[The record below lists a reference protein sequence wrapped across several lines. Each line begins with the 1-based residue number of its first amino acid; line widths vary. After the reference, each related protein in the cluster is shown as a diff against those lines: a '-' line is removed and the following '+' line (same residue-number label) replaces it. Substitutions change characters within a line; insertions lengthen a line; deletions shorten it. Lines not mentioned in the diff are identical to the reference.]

1 MPSYDLQH
9 ATASGG
15 TTDCGNVV
23 VSMSGGNP
31 PTPVINYRAQGQTGN
46 GTKINT
52 ASYTPKAGGN
62 GTAMNPAAGDTLNL
76 GGFQA
81 TGADGN
87 LYTFDNTATY
97 RDPGNSQGGG
107 YFTMPG
113 VTGGADDWDA
123 ADQGPDPKATY

>member
-15 TTDCGNVV
+15 TTDCGNIV
-23 VSMSGGNP
+23 VSMAAGSP
-31 PTPVINYRAQGQTGN
+31 SINYLSQGQSGN

-52 ASYTPKAGGN
+52 AVYTAKAGGG

-81 TGADGN
+81 TGDDGN
-87 LYTFDNTATY
+87 LYTFNNAATY
-97 RDPGNSQGGG
+97 RAPGAGSGGG
-107 YFTMPG
+107 YFTAPG
-113 VTGGADDWDA
+113 LTGAIDDWDA
-123 ADQGPDPKATY
+123 ADPGPDPKAKS

>member
-23 VSMSGGNP
+23 VSMAGGSP
-31 PTPVINYRAQGQTGN
+31 SINYLSQGQSGN
-46 GTKINT
+46 GTQITT
-52 ASYTPKAGGN
+52 ARYTAKAGGG
-62 GTAMNPAAGDTLNL
+62 GTAMNPAAGDTLTL

-81 TGADGN
+81 RGDDGN
-87 LYTFDNTATY
+87 LYTFNTIATY
-97 RDPGNSQGGG
+97 RDPGGGLQGG

-113 VTGGADDWDA
+113 VTGGIDDWDA
-123 ADQGPDPKATY
+123 ASPGPDPKTKG

>member
-15 TTDCGNVV
+15 TTDCGNLV
-23 VSMSGGNP
+23 VSMSGGSP
-31 PTPVINYRAQGQTGN
+31 SFNYRSQGQSGN

-52 ASYTPKAGGN
+52 AVYSAKPGGG

-81 TGADGN
+81 TGNDGL
-87 LYTFDNTATY
+87 LYTFSLTATY
-97 RDPGNSQGGG
+97 QEPGGGSGGG
-107 YFTMPG
+107 YFTSPG
-113 VTGGADDWDA
+113 LTGAIDDWDA
-123 ADQGPDPKATY
+123 SDTGPDPKANY